1 MQLSVRF
8 NDADKLIFLQLADV
22 SKFKDYHT
30 KFPTCALNN
39 IKNTYS
45 NIFPK
50 MNKLK
55 VELEVLYNDV
65 KYHNLSHIYD
75 MIEIF
80 EKDDLKEVMP
90 EVYKLFSLIL
100 TIPSTSV
107 SVERSFSYLKRIK
120 TYLRNSTS
128 QQRLSSL
135 STISIEKLLIQQLKE
150 NEPFYEDIIN
160 IYATKKERTIELI
173 NKT

>member
-1 MQLSVRF
+1 M
-8 NDADKLIFLQLADV
+8 
-22 SKFKDYHT
+22 
-30 KFPTCALNN
+30 
-39 IKNTYS
+39 IK
-45 NIFPK
+45 
-50 MNKLK
+50 
-55 VELEVLYNDV
+55 
-65 KYHNLSHIYD
+65 
-75 MIEIF
+75 IF
-80 EKDDLKEVMP
+80 EKDGLKEVMP

-107 SVERSFSYLKRIK
+107 SVERSFSCLKRIK

-160 IYATKKERTIELI
+160 IYASKKDRTIELI
-173 NKT
+173 YKV